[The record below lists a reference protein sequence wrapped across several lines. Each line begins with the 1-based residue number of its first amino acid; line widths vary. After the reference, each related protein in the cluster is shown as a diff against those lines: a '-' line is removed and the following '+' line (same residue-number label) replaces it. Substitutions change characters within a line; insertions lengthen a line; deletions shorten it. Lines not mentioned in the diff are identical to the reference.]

1 MKSVEP
7 GLKRFAGAH
16 AKQSK
21 CVQVMYINFRV
32 RIAFAQTDSLC
43 SITKRVSVSVV
54 SACSSSTS
62 SASTRAPKTWDSYT
76 E

>member
-32 RIAFAQTDSLC
+32 RISFAPTDSLC

-54 SACSSSTS
+54 SSL
-62 SASTRAPKTWDSYT
+62 
-76 E
+76 